1 MKQLWCPLPSLHQN
15 PCTLG
20 QVLLLNNYKFIGTI
34 DYVCLPFYLRYGF
47 KNLDTLNKRVFWN
60 LEGYYIQLL
69 EFTRHPHNLCAPWDI
84 YRSLNPLF
92 WWWKGAMMAYQ
103 LTLVLVFYFFMP
115 TYIYLNVNIC
125 SMHICTRGPQMSW
138 IQKMQFHFSKSNFL
152 VPKNFDLK

>member
-1 MKQLWCPLPSLHQN
+1 MASFQFWTLP
-15 PCTLG
+15 G
-20 QVLLLNNYKFIGTI
+20 VLKIWVPSI
-34 DYVCLPFYLRYGF
+34 KD
-47 KNLDTLNKRVFWN
+47 
-60 LEGYYIQLL
+60 IL
-69 EFTRHPHNLCAPWDI
+69 EFWRLLYSISRVHWASIYNLCAPWDI

-138 IQKMQFHFSKSNFL
+138 IQKKQFHFSKSNFL
-152 VPKNFDLK
+152 VPKIFDFKMKISVIPHLSSIFGTMAHNLCSNSNV